1 MLESSIIW
9 WIASGIATFA
19 LYLLKRNINE
29 IDRTLINQEAALLL
43 LRNEIQTIRNDYLPK
58 NDFKDFKIEL
68 RGMFDE
74 LKNDI
79 RGLRHNP

>member
-19 LYLLKRNINE
+19 LYLLKRNIDE

-43 LRNEIQTIRNDYLPK
+43 LRNEIQTIRNDYLHK
-58 NDFKDFKIEL
+58 NDFKEFKIEL
-68 RGMFDE
+68 RVMFDE
-74 LKNDI
+74 LKSDI
-79 RGLRHNP
+79 KGLRH

>member
-68 RGMFDE
+68 RVMFDE

-79 RGLRHNP
+79 KGLRH